1 MPLEAGGGEGG
12 RPSAFASSA
21 RGTLGRQLRHQ
32 EKPPLEEAML
42 RVDSWSGLCVP
53 TSFLCAFVQSTT
65 STTQPNPE
73 ALQRRACT
81 RGSSPIGRWLGQSS
95 QTCQS
100 TAKLPRWQT
109 GTQRGRDRGGLET
122 SKKSQRR
129 SVFDL
134 SPEGVRSFRLGAGS
148 SLDTRGRGQA
158 GLVAGSP
165 AGALV
170 ASSGGWRRVITRSET
185 RLLKPDWF
193 LHFWRFFVYFLF
205 VPL

>member
-1 MPLEAGGGEGG
+1 MCPPHSSVPLCNPQPLPPNLTQKPFNGGLAPEGVHPLEDGWVNHH
-12 RPSAFASSA
+12 RPAN
-21 RGTLGRQLRHQ
+21 Q
-32 EKPPLEEAML
+32 
-42 RVDSWSGLCVP
+42 
-53 TSFLCAFVQSTT
+53 
-65 STTQPNPE
+65 
-73 ALQRRACT
+73 
-81 RGSSPIGRWLGQSS
+81 
-95 QTCQS
+95 
-100 TAKLPRWQT
+100 LPRWQT